1 MIFINLNHS
10 PEKFIDFI
18 FTITKITTF
27 DIVVSLLTPTSIRCV
42 ELEIKKIKIII
53 LYNYNIKYK
62 YYIKYNYL
70 NN

>member
-42 ELEIKKIKIII
+42 KLEIKKIKII
-53 LYNYNIKYK
+53 NIKYK

>member
-42 ELEIKKIKIII
+42 ELEIKKIKII
-53 LYNYNIKYK
+53 NIKYK